1 MKTKRNAFTL
11 LETLV
16 VISLISVL
24 VALLLPALASAR
36 ATARLVP
43 CQANMRQIHVASQTY
58 AIDFKDFVPGTIQ
71 FETHFSAGGNPS
83 KHPAWHTSF
92 LRPWYQGPAPI
103 VTSIRL
109 GYLPRDKQIA
119 WCPDR
124 TTDQLSGKYFHILDI
139 DDPLWGFVGTSYGV
153 NGDRWDSAGTEPT
166 HETEKGY
173 WQYNFGGAIH
183 PVEWNTYQKA
193 YYMTE
198 TAAGVEIESAHHL
211 DPVSEDRP
219 ARHNEK
225 LNTLFPDG
233 HVRAIAWE
241 EIFKLVD
248 SIDPEFNWGE

>member
-1 MKTKRNAFTL
+1 MRKKEVGFTL

-43 CQANMRQIHVASQTY
+43 CQANMRQIHAASQMY
-58 AIDFKDFVPGTIQ
+58 AIDFKDFVLGSVQ
-71 FETHFSAGGNPS
+71 FETHFSPGGNPS
-83 KHPAWHTSF
+83 QTPTWHTSF
-92 LRPWYQGPAPI
+92 HRPWYQAPAPI

-124 TTDQLSGKYFHILDI
+124 TADQFSGEYFHLLDI
-139 DDPLWGFVGTSYGV
+139 DDPFWGYIGTSYGV
-153 NGDRWDSAGTEPT
+153 NGDRWDSAGTNPAN
-166 HETEKGY
+166 ETEKGY

-183 PVEWNTYQKA
+183 PVEWSTYQKA
-193 YYMTE
+193 FYMTE
-198 TAAGVEIESAHHL
+198 TAGAIKVQFPIHL
-211 DPVSEDRP
+211 DPSKEDRA
-219 ARHNEK
+219 ARHQLK
-225 LNTLFPDG
+225 LNTLGTDG
-233 HVRAIAWE
+233 HVKAIAWE

-248 SIDPEFNWGE
+248 SDDREFNWGE